1 MNKSYTYNPTKA
13 AENGVDRMR
22 LELGDTTFAPPEL
35 TAALCD
41 EEYKVII
48 SQNPN
53 WRKAKLRC
61 LEAILMRY
69 SHQVDTSHDGIS
81 YALSDRVD
89 FWKKL
94 YDELKRNAG
103 ISVSSVKGSSGKPP
117 YFKLGMQSNP
127 RKG

>member
-1 MNKSYTYNPTKA
+1 MRTYSYDPAKA
-13 AENGVDRMR
+13 DEYGVDRMR
-22 LELGDTTFAPPEL
+22 LELGDTTFMPAEI

-41 EEYKVII
+41 EEYKAIL

-53 WRKAKLRC
+53 WKKAKLRC

-81 YALSDRVD
+81 YSLSQRID
-89 FWKKL
+89 FWKRL
-94 YDELKRNAG
+94 YDELKKNAG
-103 ISVSSVKGSSGKPP
+103 ISISNVQGGSGKPP
-117 YFKLGMQSNP
+117 YFVLGMHGNP